1 MNSYVQAKRDENS
14 LATLGTPPFPNDAF
28 MSIPRTFEGT
38 ATAAFS
44 DGYWRYMAWYSL
56 KVLEARRLGTQ
67 GKEYGAD
74 GRAETVR
81 TR

>member
-1 MNSYVQAKRDENS
+1 MNTRQHMDHTALLV
-14 LATLGTPPFPNDAF
+14 LGDAPFPKDDF

-56 KVLEARRLGTQ
+56 KVLEARRLRAGD
-67 GKEYGAD
+67 KEYGAD
-74 GRAETVR
+74 GRSEAVR
-81 TR
+81 PR